1 MWWLVVV
8 MFVSEVLISRSL
20 VYMVQFLNLLQ
31 TRGFI
36 DGGRLARLVSV
47 QQFSTLSQI
56 SDLTKFPVVC
66 LGLNSAELRLPEITV
81 SQSDLHHFSS
91 PLLSSLLYLDLSPSS
106 KWWPHPV

>member
-1 MWWLVVV
+1 
-8 MFVSEVLISRSL
+8 
-20 VYMVQFLNLLQ
+20 MVQFLNLLQ

-81 SQSDLHHFSS
+81 SQIYITSPLSS
-91 PLLSSLLYLDLSPSS
+91 PLLSPILGS
-106 KWWPHPV
+106 